1 MRRVLLPLLNND
13 EAKLRVDALNGKL
26 SVPTGALAE
35 TELVAA
41 VADTGMRA
49 SPWSEESGGI
59 SCACCGDEE
68 PAPAS
73 GSWRGRLREIL
84 TLAGGF
90 LMIAAFVAHL
100 SSQGWQAVLA
110 GEELPLPAL
119 LLYLGAVAAGF
130 SQVLPRAWR
139 SLRQLNPDMNL
150 LMSLAVIGALV
161 LGEYFEAAMVS
172 FLFSFSL
179 LLESW
184 SVGRAR
190 KAIARLMEIAPDE
203 ARVVEDG
210 GEQMR
215 PVEAVA
221 LGARIRVHPG
231 ERIPLDGF
239 VRAGAAAVDQS
250 PITGESQPVAKETG
264 DEVFAGCINGEGVL
278 EIEVSHL
285 AREST
290 LARIMLQVEEAQ
302 GRRAAAERWV
312 DRFARVY
319 TPIMMGIALAIAL
332 LPPLFFGGSWERW
345 FYQALVIL
353 VIACPCALVISTPV
367 SVVAGLARAAREGVL
382 IKGGI
387 FLELPSRLAAMAFD
401 KTGTLSRGKA
411 QLEFIHCVD
420 GVEENELLAE
430 AAALEARSG
439 HPLAAAVLAATRERG
454 LAVESAEALKVIPG
468 KGLQGEVAGR
478 SRWIGSRRYM
488 LELGREVDGLAAEA
502 ATLESQ
508 GHTLLLL
515 ADDTRVRGLIAV
527 RDGLRPEAPAA
538 LAELASLGIEQQV
551 VLTGDHAHVAEALL
565 AELRSEGANPEIRAE
580 LLPEDKS
587 AAVEAIREAHGC
599 VAMVGDGINDAPALA
614 TADIGIAMG
623 VMGADAAIE
632 TADVALMSEDLGR
645 LPWLIR
651 HSGRVMGIIRQNIA
665 LALLIKAAF
674 MVLAVTNVATLWM
687 AIVADMGGSLLVI
700 GNGLRL
706 LRAPGVDSKR

>member
-1 MRRVLLPLLNND
+1 LRRVLLPLLNED
-13 EAKLRVDALNGKL
+13 ETKLRVDALNGKL
-26 SVPTGALAE
+26 SVAGGELDE
-35 TELVAA
+35 SRLVAA
-41 VADTGMRA
+41 VATTGMQA
-49 SPWSEESGGI
+49 SPWREESGGI
-59 SCACCGDEE
+59 NCACCGEDAE
-68 PAPAS
+68 PPS
-73 GSWRGRLREIL
+73 SSWRGKLREIL
-84 TLAGGF
+84 TLASGL
-90 LMIAAFVAHL
+90 LMVAAFIAHL
-100 SSQGWQAVLA
+100 SARGWQAVLD
-110 GEELPLPAL
+110 GRQLPLAAL

-139 SLRQLNPDMNL
+139 SLRRLSPDMNL
-150 LMSLAVIGALV
+150 LMSLAVLGALI
-161 LGEYFEAAMVS
+161 LGEVFEAAMVS
-172 FLFSFSL
+172 FLFAFSL

-203 ARVVEDG
+203 ARVIEAG
-210 GEQMR
+210 GEAMR
-215 PVEAVA
+215 PVATVA

-231 ERIPLDGF
+231 ERIPLDGL
-239 VRAGAAAVDQS
+239 VREGAAGVDQS
-250 PITGESQPVAKETG
+250 PITGESQPVEKAVG

-278 EIEVSHL
+278 EIEVTHL

-290 LARIMLQVEEAQ
+290 LARIMQQVEEAQ

-319 TPIMMGIALAIAL
+319 TPIMMGIALTIAL
-332 LPPLFFGGSWERW
+332 LPPLLLGGGWERW

-382 IKGGI
+382 IKGGV

-411 QLEFIHCVD
+411 QLEFVHCVP
-420 GVEENELLAE
+420 GVEENEVLAE

-439 HPLAAAVLAATRERG
+439 HPLAAAVLAAVRERG
-454 LAVESAEALKVIPG
+454 LVVSPADALKVIPG

-488 LELGREVDGLAAEA
+488 LELGREVDGLADEA
-502 ATLESQ
+502 AALEGE

-515 ADDTRVRGLIAV
+515 ADSVRVLGLISV

-538 LAELASLGIEQQV
+538 LAELARLGVEKQV
-551 VLTGDHAHVAEALL
+551 VLTGDHERVATALGV
-565 AELRSEGANPEIRAE
+565 ELRSGGADPEIRAE

-587 AAVEAIREAHGC
+587 AAVAAIREAHGC

-645 LPWLIR
+645 LPWLVA
-651 HSGRVMGIIRQNIA
+651 HSRRVMGIIRQNIA

-687 AIVADMGGSLLVI
+687 AIVADMGASLLVI

-706 LRAPGVDSKR
+706 LRAPGVDSRR